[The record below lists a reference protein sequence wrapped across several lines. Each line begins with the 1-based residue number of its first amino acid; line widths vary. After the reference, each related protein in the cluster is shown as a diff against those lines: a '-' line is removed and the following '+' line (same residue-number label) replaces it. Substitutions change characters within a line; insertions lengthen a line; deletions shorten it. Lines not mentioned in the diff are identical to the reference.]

1 MVDDAEG
8 GGERVVLKSPG
19 AAVRVEVSSSTGFIL
34 VYHDGSQD
42 PLVSSSTH
50 KQLPTLAR
58 LVHRLSSMGMSRAA

>member
-19 AAVRVEVSSSTGFIL
+19 AAVRVEVSSSTGFIS

-50 KQLPTLAR
+50 KQLPTLAT
-58 LVHRLSSMGMSRAA
+58 LVHRLSPNSLPRWA